1 MVVPFVSC
9 EVSGDFGGGGQ
20 VEPPNCARVEGT
32 HGFGYQ
38 YVMDLFGKALRA
50 FHHGK
55 SDAEMIITRDD
66 GWQDAHSPGLY
77 FAPEPFDF
85 ERPALAH
92 VQGPILDVRCGAG
105 RHVAWLQAQ
114 GRRAFGVDASQ
125 GAVEVCQARGLT
137 DVYRADV
144 MRGAIPDLP
153 AAPETITL
161 FGNNVGI
168 GGTCAG
174 SVRLLRKLHTICA
187 QGGRLILT
195 GLDVRKTENPVHL
208 EYHAANL
215 AKGRR
220 RGEIT
225 IRLAYDGEADAP
237 FDWFHPEPYEVE
249 EIAAQSGWTI
259 TRLEPRGAFF
269 WAVLKRD

>member
-1 MVVPFVSC
+1 MTV
-9 EVSGDFGGGGQ
+9 GKTRT
-20 VEPPNCARVEGT
+20 ARVSISR
-32 HGFGYQ
+32 Q
-38 YVMDLFGKALRA
+38 SRLI
-50 FHHGK
+50 
-55 SDAEMIITRDD
+55 SN
-66 GWQDAHSPGLY
+66 
-77 FAPEPFDF
+77 
-85 ERPALAH
+85 
-92 VQGPILDVRCGAG
+92 
-105 RHVAWLQAQ
+105 
-114 GRRAFGVDASQ
+114 
-125 GAVEVCQARGLT
+125 ARLWPMSKGQFWT
-137 DVYRADV
+137 S
-144 MRGAIPDLP
+144 
-153 AAPETITL
+153 ETITL